1 MHQQL
6 KQNPRYLIKTWTRLE
21 DKSFSHL
28 GDAWRGDQC
37 LRSMAYDGAAHVW
50 AASFPVDKETNDLE
64 QPKGRFTC
72 GNLKSSSLQRSN
84 KFEKKTQSKKLH
96 FQAVIKARLDHGSK
110 VVLFDSSHGL
120 KILLQWSH

>member
-96 FQAVIKARLDHGSK
+96 FQAVIKAVASAGSP
-110 VVLFDSSHGL
+110 
-120 KILLQWSH
+120 KIKSQESRGP